1 MEIRHLRYFVAVA
14 EHLHFG
20 AAARALHTAQP
31 SLSQQ
36 IRRLEAE
43 LGVELLER
51 DRHGVSLTAAGY
63 AFLGEARDV
72 IARAERS
79 VAIARDVAGGQSG
92 RIRLACGPGAFG
104 ARLSATLRRFTIEHP
119 GVAVE
124 VNILADAASVQALV
138 EERVD
143 VALVYEMPPSEART
157 QALSNIRFAS
167 DELALAVP
175 CGHALASRCPVAS
188 SDLRG
193 LRLLLPSAQTY
204 PALHRTVR
212 EVYAGLGDDAPV
224 IQQVDDPIALIGLI
238 AAGVGCA
245 LVPHDW
251 TRLKP
256 ETARIVPLGFW
267 APSVM
272 LAAYRRTDRRHAAL
286 ELFEPYLAEDE
297 KVI

>member
-20 AAARALHTAQP
+20 DAARALHTAQP

-79 VAIARDVAGGQSG
+79 VAIARAVAGGQSG

-104 ARLSATLRRFTIEHP
+104 ARLSAALRRFTIEYP
-119 GVAVE
+119 SVAVDAS
-124 VNILADAASVQALV
+124 IFADAVSIEALV

-143 VALVYEMPPSEART
+143 VALVYELPPSEART
-157 QALSNIRFAS
+157 QALSNVRFAT

-175 CGHALASRCPVAS
+175 CAHSLASRGPVAAGE
-188 SDLRG
+188 LRG
-193 LRLLLPSAQTY
+193 IRLLLPSAQTY

-212 EVYAGLGDDAPV
+212 DVYADLGDDAPV
-224 IQQVDDPIALIGLI
+224 IQQVDDPIALLGLI
-238 AAGVGCA
+238 AAGLGCA
-245 LVPHDW
+245 LVPCDW
-251 TRLKP
+251 MRLAP
-256 ETARIVPLGFW
+256 ETVRVTSIEFW
-267 APSVM
+267 APTLM

-286 ELFEPYLAEDE
+286 DLFEPYLGENE
-297 KVI
+297 KII